1 MHYFPHL
8 LTARAQNSRSL
19 PWLSLAHAHSLPPPL
34 QPHALSRCLLR
45 KRGFSLPEAEVRR
58 LQAVPGKMAAAGPAP
73 GPADELVSSVTLYR
87 RRPRLLHGT
96 VLPFVAGLYPAWLWL
111 WGPRV
116 WAAWGEAAAA
126 EEEAQ
131 GPGPAPPEAALLAL
145 AAIGVLHLLT
155 ALSGLWSVHAHCAL
169 TCVRVSW
176 EGRGG
181 EGKAVMLRAW
191 RSPRTGVGR
200 CEGEA
205 GGALWVLPTQPCCD
219 SAV

>member
-1 MHYFPHL
+1 MCTPVPFFC
-8 LTARAQNSRSL
+8 ARAVAGSR
-19 PWLSLAHAHSLPPPL
+19 PRVF
-34 QPHALSRCLLR
+34 SRCLLR

-116 WAAWGEAAAA
+116 WAAWRAAAE

-145 AAIGVLHLLT
+145 AAIGVVHLLT

-169 TCVRVSW
+169 TCVRVSPGRGAGHGR
-176 EGRGG
+176 EGRG
-181 EGKAVMLRAW
+181 EPAVLHGA
-191 RSPRTGVGR
+191 VG
-200 CEGEA
+200 A
-205 GGALWVLPTQPCCD
+205 PSLGGGGG
-219 SAV
+219 